1 MQTFEN
7 YATTKPVS
15 QIVNVLDWHK
25 NRNFV
30 LNRVGKAENCVL
42 KSQGF
47 EWNPPPSP
55 PLPPDAINGA
65 CQ

>member
-1 MQTFEN
+1 MQSFEN

-15 QIVNVLDWHK
+15 QIVNVLDWLK

-47 EWNPPPSP
+47 E
-55 PLPPDAINGA
+55 
-65 CQ
+65 